1 MLRKVWQYSKSYNIL
16 RYYVDFTTKH
26 LFSSLE
32 ISGLENIPKDG
43 MIMYAPN
50 HCAALLD
57 PLMILLLKKEPVAFG
72 ARFDIFRN
80 PKAVA
85 ILRYLRILPIARE
98 RDGLD
103 AVASNFNTFDEIIE
117 CLDNGVPFT
126 LYSEGTHR
134 AARGMLPVKKGIFR
148 IAKMAAEKTGKTMWI
163 VPVGIDY
170 EYFFRESGRAAVR
183 VGEPLN
189 LMKYFEE
196 HQDLTE
202 FQIYRN
208 LCNWLQESDLSLIGR
223 IPQRRHDRLA
233 GRMILGALS
242 LPVFAAFAIPAAPI
256 WLSAIFILRKFEDK
270 AWTHTVYFG
279 LRLALPIFA
288 PFHMVF
294 EYLRKFY
301 TNIIEDLRMSGK

>member
-16 RYYVDFTTKH
+16 RYYVDFTTKS
-26 LFSSLE
+26 LFSSVK
-32 ISGLENIPKDG
+32 ITGRENIPTDG

-80 PKAVA
+80 PKMAA

-98 RDGLD
+98 RDGLE
-103 AVASNFNTFDEIIE
+103 AVASNFSTFDEIVE

-134 AARGMLPVKKGIFR
+134 AERGMLPVKKGIFR
-148 IAKMAAEKTGKTMWI
+148 IARMAAEKTGKKMWI

-170 EYFFRESGRAAVR
+170 EYFFREEGKAAVR
-183 VGEPLN
+183 VGKPLD
-189 LMKYFEE
+189 LMQYFED

-202 FQIYRN
+202 FQAYKG

-223 IPQRRHDRLA
+223 IPERSHKRLPLRCA
-233 GRMILGALS
+233 LGVVS
-242 LPVFAAFAIPAAPI
+242 MPVFAAFAIPAAPI
-256 WLSAIFILRKFEDK
+256 WLSATLILKNFKDK

-279 LRLALPIFA
+279 LRLALPVFV
-288 PFHMVF
+288 PFYWVF
-294 EYLRKFY
+294 EKLRLFY
-301 TNIIEDLRMSGK
+301 TNILEDLKK

>member
-16 RYYVDFTTKH
+16 RYYVDFTTKS
-26 LFSSLE
+26 LFSSVK
-32 ISGLENIPKDG
+32 ITGRENIPTDG

-80 PKAVA
+80 PKMAA

-98 RDGLD
+98 RDGLE
-103 AVASNFNTFDEIIE
+103 AVASNFSTFDEIVE

-134 AARGMLPVKKGIFR
+134 AERGMLPVKKGIFR
-148 IAKMAAEKTGKTMWI
+148 IARMAAEKTGKKMWI

-170 EYFFRESGRAAVR
+170 EYFFREEGKAAVR
-183 VGEPLN
+183 VGKPLD
-189 LMKYFEE
+189 LMQYFED

-202 FQIYRN
+202 FQVYKG
-208 LCNWLQESDLSLIGR
+208 LCNWLQDAFQSVRTKDCRLDALLGSSACLYLPPLPYRQLRFGSAPRLSSKILKTRHGR
-223 IPQRRHDRLA
+223 IR
-233 GRMILGALS
+233 
-242 LPVFAAFAIPAAPI
+242 
-256 WLSAIFILRKFEDK
+256 
-270 AWTHTVYFG
+270 
-279 LRLALPIFA
+279 
-288 PFHMVF
+288 
-294 EYLRKFY
+294 Y
-301 TNIIEDLRMSGK
+301 TSG